1 MRDKQLAVVGAQ
13 HARRAVVWRAAPGQH
28 AWHRSAHLALSCRFF
43 VGARDTCR
51 AAFWRVVPGEDS
63 WRRAVHSG
71 ITIHGACNASH
82 SSPLGIPKSLQ
93 ITRHTMP
100 SNFSRNSMKTK
111 DRAPRKVTHFF
122 NLAPSAFF
130 AIQGSR
136 R

>member
-1 MRDKQLAVVGAQ
+1 MATMDDGFVGAQ
-13 HARRAVVWRAAPGQH
+13 HAAPGQH
-28 AWHRSAHLALSCRFF
+28 AWHRSAHLALTCRFF
-43 VGARDTCR
+43 VGARYI
-51 AAFWRVVPGEDS
+51 VPGENS

-71 ITIHGACNASH
+71 ITIHEACNASH
-82 SSPLGIPKSLQ
+82 SSPLAIPKSLQ

-111 DRAPRKVTHFF
+111 DRTPHKVTHFF